1 MRKRLT
7 AFMLAFLM
15 PLVTLLGMIPAME
28 TNAAAGTTFIVHYG
42 GRADGDYSPWNVWIW
57 EEGFEGSAVEFTAED
72 DFGKIA
78 MYTCKENAARI
89 GFIIRTN
96 DWAKDVESD
105 RFAEITGDTV
115 EIWVTSG
122 VEAFATT
129 PPDGCE
135 PFDFAAS
142 EAERLGAYDAEGSL
156 KVNVHY
162 YTYDE
167 KYDAVQCYVAL
178 GENPGGTY
186 PMVETDEYG
195 AEYHAGFVE
204 YEDEIFVQLALSVNG
219 VADTKYLRKADISKA
234 KDGVLDVYTVEG
246 NPEVWYAEADAD
258 KTPVIVSAGFEDTTK
273 KILFKASKAVDTSD
287 PQAEG
292 KFYKVTDTD
301 GNSYPIQKVWSES
314 GSTVTDAYVIMDE
327 ALDASK
333 SYFLEREGY
342 TGCKVEIAG
351 AFSSEAFETTYTY
364 TGNDLG
370 QTYTDEKT
378 TLRVWAPTAT
388 DVKVNLY
395 EAGEGECLIE
405 TVQMAKDVQ
414 GTWVCELE
422 GDKHG
427 VYYTYSVTVEG
438 ETKEAVDPYA
448 KALGVNGNRGMII
461 DLDRKSVV

>member
-15 PLVTLLGMIPAME
+15 PLVTLLGMVPAME

-105 RFAEITGDTV
+105 RYAEITGDTV

-122 VEAFATT
+122 KEAFETT
-129 PPDGCE
+129 PPAGCE
-135 PFDFAAS
+135 PFDFATS

-186 PMVETDEYG
+186 PIVETDEYG
-195 AEYHAGFVE
+195 AEYHAGFLD
-204 YEDEIFVQLALSVNG
+204 YESESIVQLSLSVNG
-219 VADTKYLRKADISKA
+219 VADTKYLRKADIAKA
-234 KDGVLDVYTVEG
+234 KNGVLDVYTVEG
-246 NPEVWYAEADAD
+246 NPQVWYAESDAD

-287 PQAEG
+287 PQGEG
-292 KFYKVTDTD
+292 KFYKVTDTE

-388 DVKVNLY
+388 EVKVNLY
-395 EAGEGECLIE
+395 EAGEGDCLIE
-405 TVQMAKDVQ
+405 SLPMTKDVQ

-422 GDKHG
+422 GEKHG
-427 VYYTYSVTVEG
+427 VYYTY
-438 ETKEAVDPYA
+438 
-448 KALGVNGNRGMII
+448 
-461 DLDRKSVV
+461 